1 MNVGETIRA
10 RRQALGITQADMA
23 ARLGVAPS
31 MVCQIERGSKA
42 PSLPLAAEIARL
54 LGCSID
60 ALCGAGKEVTS

>member
-1 MNVGETIRA
+1 MNVGESIRA

-42 PSLPLAAEIARL
+42 PSLPLAVEIARL
-54 LGCSID
+54 LGCSIG
-60 ALCGAGKEVTS
+60 ALCGGKEVNV